1 MGRSLSGDVEGY
13 LERSARGVFILLIGK
28 VLSTAFSAL
37 AVILIARLIG
47 SRAYGHVSMAMIPVS
62 IAILFSDPG
71 VSAGLTRH
79 IAYYTAARRRGD
91 VPPLLKAGL
100 SLNLLLSLLL
110 AFLIYSL
117 SSPLSALFHEPAIE
131 ALIRLASLYIVV
143 NTLLSTSQAI
153 FTGFERM
160 ELYTLISVVY
170 SILRCI
176 FSILLILIGL
186 GALGAIAGN
195 VLAMAVSAL
204 LAFLLIIPYLRFPS
218 NSSLDVSAAT
228 SLLLSYGSPLFVSN
242 LLTVG
247 LNQLYSFLLAS
258 NVEAYVMGNYQA
270 AVNFS
275 ALLGLL
281 TVPITTAL
289 FPLFSKLDG
298 GMLREAFQV
307 SVKYTAFLLIP
318 ATLLLVAVSREVV
331 WIVYG
336 GSYRLASRYL
346 ALYLLN
352 FLFIGLGGLS
362 VANLLNGQGETKV
375 VLHMRL
381 LNLLLGLPLAFIL
394 IPRFGVVGLIA
405 TLIVSPRLGLF
416 YGLYWIWRNY
426 GFTVDFPSSGKIYL
440 SAGIALL
447 VVWPLL
453 LSLHLSPWLS
463 LLLGA
468 SLYILLYLLLTVLLR
483 LLDERDLRNLR
494 RMVEALGPLSTFLN
508 PLLSLLETLLERLTP
523 R

>member
-1 MGRSLSGDVEGY
+1 VGSPLSGDVEGY
-13 LERSARGVFILLIGK
+13 LERSARGAFILLIGK
-28 VLSTAFSAL
+28 ILSTAFSAL

-62 IAILFSDPG
+62 IAVLLSDPG

-79 IAYYTAARRRGD
+79 IAYYMAVRRQGD
-91 VPPLLKAGL
+91 IPPLLKAGL
-100 SLNLLLSLLL
+100 GLNLLLSLLFSL
-110 AFLIYSL
+110 LIYLL
-117 SSPLSALFHEPAIE
+117 SSSISGLFNEPAIE
-131 ALIRLASLYIVV
+131 GLIRFASLYIVV
-143 NTLLSTSQAI
+143 NTLLMTSQAV

-160 ELYTLISVVY
+160 ELYTLTSVVY

-176 FSILLILIGL
+176 FSIILILIGL

-195 VLAMAVSAL
+195 VSATALSAL
-204 LAFLLIIPYLRFPS
+204 LAILLIIPYLRHSS
-218 NSSLDVSAAT
+218 NGSLDIPTAT

-258 NVEAYVMGNYQA
+258 HVEAYVMGNYQA

-289 FPLFSKLDG
+289 FPLFSKLDR
-298 GMLREAFQV
+298 GMLKEAFQI

-336 GSYRLASRYL
+336 ESYQLASRYL

-381 LNLLLGLPLAFIL
+381 LNLLLGLPLAVFL
-394 IPRFGVVGLIA
+394 IPRFGVIGLIA
-405 TLIVSPRLGLF
+405 TLIISPRLGLL

-426 GFTVDFPSSGKIYL
+426 GFTVDFKSSCKIYL
-440 SAGIALL
+440 SAGATFLT
-447 VVWPLL
+447 VWLL
-453 LSLHLSPWLS
+453 LISLHLYPWAS

-468 SLYILLYLLLTVLLR
+468 SLYILLYILFTVIFR
-483 LLDERDLRNLR
+483 LLDDRDLRNLR
-494 RMVEALGPLSTFLN
+494 RMVRALGPLSTIFN
-508 PLLSLLETLLERLTP
+508 PLLSLLETLLGGLIP
-523 R
+523 S